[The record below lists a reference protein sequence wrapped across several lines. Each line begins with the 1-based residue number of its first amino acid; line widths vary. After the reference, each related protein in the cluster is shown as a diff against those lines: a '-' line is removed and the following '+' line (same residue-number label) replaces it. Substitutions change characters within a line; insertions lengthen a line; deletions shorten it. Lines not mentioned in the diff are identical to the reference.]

1 MLKPW
6 PDLTSRQVENTY
18 LGITNE
24 IYRGRQFNFE
34 AYGKYITVVPLSD
47 TLDKIK
53 AAPKKALE
61 VVTEAVSVQM
71 AATNALIVDLRKRY
85 ESALV
90 PVLSIENAFHFKIQT
105 NAAKFYGSYH
115 LQEE

>member
-1 MLKPW
+1 MKST
-6 PDLTSRQVENTY
+6 DLTSRQLENTY

-24 IYRGRQFNFE
+24 IYRGQKVNFE
-34 AYGKYITVVPLSD
+34 TYGKYITVVPLSD

-71 AATNALIVDLRKRY
+71 AATNALVVDLRKRY
-85 ESALV
+85 ESALA
-90 PVLSIENAFHFKIQT
+90 PVLSIENAFHFKIQN
-105 NAAKFYGSYH
+105 NAAKFYGPYR